1 MQIIPSSMKKYW
13 SILLLVLLAFNC
25 NTDNQHINPTDY
37 IPENASVIIQV
48 NSLES
53 LKSNLTNSYFL
64 EELAQSKTYNTLA
77 STLKNLNYLKTSN
90 SLLVCFN
97 YDKNDSLHY
106 TVITKQTPDIF
117 QVDSLENISI
127 DSYLFDGQSINK
139 THIENATTYSTFR
152 DSLFI
157 ASSSK
162 AVLEGSLLTT
172 NKDQELKKI
181 LKTSNKEK
189 TFSILINNNQNHNI
203 KSVFINDS
211 ITFKNLTNYTLLDAE
226 VNQDALILNGI
237 TKATDSTK
245 SLINVFKN
253 TIPKENATAKIAPS
267 NADGFMSLTFDD
279 YMIFDEHL
287 KAFNSNDSIASDT
300 SLFENIIEVGV
311 IYAGDN
317 QSIILHSIDVIDTS
331 DALLNDQNIEEVYR
345 QINIYNFSQ
354 PALFSATFSPFINFN
369 QAKYYANI
377 DAFFVFTNSKEALQN
392 IIANYQNKTT
402 YSERP
407 YYQSIKAYLTDEA
420 SLIVV
425 ANPSTLKQ
433 ILSHNLQEDL
443 SIKIEDYRASAIQF
457 VYDTNFAHVNTVIK
471 KSRTK
476 ARENSV
482 NERYNIKLEN
492 DLLNNPQLVTNHI
505 SKQKEIVIQ
514 DIKNNLYLI
523 SNTGKVLWKKQLQ
536 GEVLGEVKQIDRFK
550 NGRLQLAFATQ
561 NRVYVLDRNGK
572 DVGPFPLKFNDAITQ
587 PLSVFDYD
595 KKKNY
600 RLLVTQDKNVLMY
613 DANGKTVNGFTF
625 KSAKNTINHQPQHFR
640 IGTKDY
646 ITFKTNDK
654 LYIVNRVGKTRV
666 TPKGNYRFSNQALYL
681 YKGNFTTTTN
691 DGQLVSFNTSGKAS
705 IQNLNLGQ
713 KHELVTTSKT
723 LVAQSENKLRIKSKT
738 LELDFGN
745 YDVPKLFYINDKI
758 YVSVTDL
765 QTQKVYLYDS
775 NGVLQKNFPVYGNS
789 AIMLNNFDNDR
800 NLEFVTKGENN
811 AIIIYQIN

>member
-1 MQIIPSSMKKYW
+1 MKKYW
-13 SILLLVLLAFNC
+13 SLLLLALLAFNC
-25 NTDNQHINPTDY
+25 NTDNQHVNPTDY
-37 IPENASVIIQV
+37 IPENTAFIIKI
-48 NSLES
+48 NHLETF
-53 LKSNLTNSYFL
+53 KSNLNNSHFL
-64 EELAQSKTYNTLA
+64 EELVKSKTYNKLN
-77 STLKNLNYLKTSN
+77 SKLKNLNYLKTSS

-106 TVITKQTPDIF
+106 TVITKQTPDLF
-117 QVDSLENISI
+117 QVDSLQNISV

-139 THIENATTYSTFR
+139 TLIKNTTTYNTFR

-162 AVLEGSLLTT
+162 SVLEASLSKT
-172 NKDQELKKI
+172 NKDQDLKKI
-181 LKTSNKEK
+181 LKTSNKDK
-189 TFSILINNNQNHNI
+189 TFSVLINNKQNHNI

-211 ITFKNLTNYTLLDAE
+211 INFKNLTNYMLLDAE
-226 VNQDALILNGI
+226 VNQDALVLNGI

-253 TIPKENATAKIAPS
+253 TVPQENTTAKIAPS

-279 YMIFDEHL
+279 FMIFDEHL
-287 KAFNSNDSIASDT
+287 KAFNANDTILSST
-300 SLFENIIEVGV
+300 SLFDNIIEVGV
-311 IYAGDN
+311 IYEGDN
-317 QSIILHSIDVIDTS
+317 QSIILNSIDVIDTN
-331 DALLNDQNIEEVYR
+331 DALLNEQNIEEIYR

-354 PALFSATFSPFINFN
+354 PALFSATFSPFITFD

-377 DAFFVFTNSKEALQN
+377 DDFYVFTNSKETLQN

-402 YSERP
+402 YSERY
-407 YYQSIKAYLTDEA
+407 YYQSIKDYLTDDA
-420 SLIVV
+420 SLLTVV
-425 ANPSTLKQ
+425 NPTSLKQ
-433 ILSHNLQEDL
+433 ILSHNLQENL
-443 SIKIEDYRASAIQF
+443 SLKIADYRASAIQF

-471 KSRTK
+471 KSRAK

-482 NERYNIKLEN
+482 TERYNIKLEN

-514 DIKNNLYLI
+514 DLKNNLYLI

-536 GEVLGEVKQIDRFK
+536 GEVLGEIKQIDMYK
-550 NGRLQLAFATQ
+550 NGRLQLVFATK

-572 DVGPFPLKFNDAITQ
+572 DVAPFPLKFNDAITQ

-613 DANGKTVNGFTF
+613 DIRGKTVSGFTF
-625 KSAKNTINHQPQHFR
+625 KAAQNTINHQPQHFR
-640 IGTKDY
+640 LGTKDY
-646 ITFKTNDK
+646 ITVKTNDQ
-654 LYIVNRVGKTRV
+654 LYILNRVGKTRV
-666 TPKGNYRFSNQALYL
+666 TPKGNFSFSNQALYL

-691 DGQLVSFNTSGKAS
+691 DGQLVSFNTSGTSS
-705 IQNLNLGQ
+705 IKNLNLGN

-723 LVAQSENKLRIKSKT
+723 LVAQSENKLTIKSKT

-758 YVSVTDL
+758 YVSVCDL

-775 NGVLQKNFPVYGNS
+775 NAVLLEQFPVYGNS
-789 AIMLNNFDNDR
+789 AIMLDNFDNDR

-811 AIIIYQIN
+811 AVIIYQIN